1 MLFDKEVFYTLVD
14 NIKMLSYN
22 ILRSSHKYQ
31 NNLIVNNIAIFAYEV
46 WNKSV
51 QLARAVKNVMGK
63 SALNIIHDIMLTK
76 AKIQLRKQNIS
87 VQHIAN
93 YLNFSDQADFSKFF
107 RKNTGVSPTAF
118 RKSNYSN

>member
-1 MLFDKEVFYTLVD
+1 
-14 NIKMLSYN
+14 MLSYN